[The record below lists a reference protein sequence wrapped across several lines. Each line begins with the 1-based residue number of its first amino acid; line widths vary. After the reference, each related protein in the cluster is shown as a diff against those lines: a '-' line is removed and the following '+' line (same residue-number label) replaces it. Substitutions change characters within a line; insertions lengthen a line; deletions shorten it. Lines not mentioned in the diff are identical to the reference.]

1 MAGGARSA
9 RATVRAVTPSPA
21 RANAIVVA
29 IALAA
34 VALWAALSPPGAN
47 DVVGG
52 DEGYY
57 GTMARNIL
65 ADARYL
71 ASPAQTPL
79 GPPGDKPPV
88 YPALLAIAVRLL
100 GPTEAALRWPSLLC
114 SGVVIVAIAWLV
126 ASAAGAAGAIAAA
139 LFLATLP
146 WFADS
151 ARVANAEIPLAAFGM
166 VALALLARGRPGPRR
181 ALAAGALVGLA
192 FLCKLWLAA
201 LVALPAAA
209 LIVPAAPGEPRGAAW
224 RALAL
229 LVAGA
234 VAVAALQL
242 VAVAAFAP
250 GDLAHWLDVY
260 LRFSLASRVGGA
272 GFARDWIKPP
282 SYYPLILL
290 RAFVLLLPLVAI
302 GAWAA
307 ARRIMEPAPRAILV
321 ASLGF
326 VPLSCF
332 GVKSGGYLFPVVPA
346 WAALAALGFTT
357 LAGGGARAAPAPTR
371 DMSTPRAA
379 PRWIALAL
387 AAIAAL
393 GGLARECRRLPLRY
407 HDPGFREAAQAL
419 APELRDAPPA
429 HASYVAPETPAF
441 AYYLFRSGRYWSTPL
456 APWSR
461 EQIAA
466 IAADSSLRAFVV
478 DPAQRFYGGA
488 ADSAALA
495 WLERD
500 TREITG
506 EIERAAGRSL
516 EVRVF
521 VRR

>member
-1 MAGGARSA
+1 
-9 RATVRAVTPSPA
+9 VRAVTPSPA

-47 DVVGG
+47 DVAGG

-57 GTMARNIL
+57 GTMARNLL

-88 YPALLAIAVRLL
+88 YPALLALAVRLL
-100 GPTEAALRWPSLLC
+100 GPTAAALRWPSLLC
-114 SGVVIVAIAWLV
+114 SGVVIIAVAWLT

-139 LFLATLP
+139 AFLATLP

-151 ARVANAEIPLAAFGM
+151 ARVANAEIPLAAFGL

-181 ALAAGALVGLA
+181 ALAAGALLGLA

-209 LIVPAAPGEPRGAAW
+209 LVVPAAPGQSRGEAW
-224 RALAL
+224 RALLA

-234 VAVAALQL
+234 ALVAALQL
-242 VAVAAFAP
+242 VAVAIFAP
-250 GDLAHWLDVY
+250 RDLAHWLDVY
-260 LRFSLASRVGGA
+260 LRFSLASRVGGE

-290 RAFVLLLPLVAI
+290 RAFGLLLPLVAV
-302 GAWAA
+302 GAWDA
-307 ARRIMEPAPRAILV
+307 ARRLREPAPRALLV
-321 ASLGF
+321 AALGF
-326 VPLSCF
+326 VPLSLF
-332 GVKSGGYLFPVVPA
+332 GVKSGVYLFPVVPA
-346 WAALAALGFTT
+346 WAALGAMGFAALAT
-357 LAGGGARAAPAPTR
+357 GARAAPR
-371 DMSTPRAA
+371 R
-379 PRWIALAL
+379 IALAL
-387 AAIAAL
+387 AAIASL
-393 GGLARECRRLPLRY
+393 GGLVREVQRLPQRY
-407 HDPGFREAAQAL
+407 HDPGFRATAVAL
-419 APELRDAPPA
+419 APVLRDVPPA
-429 HASYVAPETPAF
+429 RASYVAPETPAF
-441 AYYLFRSGRYWSTPL
+441 AYYLFRAGRYWGTPL
-456 APWSR
+456 APWSPA
-461 EQIAA
+461 QLAA
-466 IAADSSLRAFVV
+466 VAADTALRAFVV
-478 DPAQRFYGGA
+478 DPGQRFYGGA

-506 EIERAAGRSL
+506 EIERQAARRL

-521 VRR
+521 VRP